1 MHCFILQH
9 GRWSRKLHLF
19 LPAPA
24 SDPVGCLSLVTANVR
39 VQRELRLRR
48 KNEAVIHQRRTTSTS
63 DGRRGLATELFVYP
77 TFRLTDRK
85 TMDSD
90 EEGIATKLA
99 FGMGAP
105 QGY

>member
-1 MHCFILQH
+1 MHSFILQH

-48 KNEAVIHQRRTTSTS
+48 KNEAVIHKRRTRPRPRT
-63 DGRRGLATELFVYP
+63 DGLATELFVYP